1 MRPGPYK
8 EIKPCLDLCWS
19 LVQNCPSSF
28 GFACP
33 QPWSWGGGESYGE
46 REGGDVTC
54 SYLGAVYFLSA
65 GVRGGVGWWSSGVLG
80 GWVLWYLLGGL

>member
-1 MRPGPYK
+1 M
-8 EIKPCLDLCWS
+8 
-19 LVQNCPSSF
+19 QNCPSSF

-65 GVRGGVGWWSSGVLG
+65 GVRGGVRWWSSGVLG